1 MFDPVEKTDTCKK
14 EQSRGPM
21 SVLYAAR
28 RALSHHVEE
37 TPTDPRAQKS
47 RESLVRVMVDAL
59 DENPQP
65 PSVSELVRRAG
76 ASRPTFY
83 QHFGDIPTLMHAA
96 AMARLEEAVATLPQ
110 QASDNPDHPEN
121 WTRFAA
127 ESFTAL
133 FTHLSENRTFY
144 LAVLDG
150 PSGRAAESE
159 LTRFLAGRML
169 GIGTLRDA
177 LTRLTGPRAAR
188 YAEFLSAGLI
198 SQATKDLRD
207 DLPVSAMVETT
218 TDFLAAATGHKAA

>member
-1 MFDPVEKTDTCKK
+1 
-14 EQSRGPM
+14 M

-28 RALSHHVEE
+28 RALAHHDEDL
-37 TPTDPRAQKS
+37 PIDPRAQKS
-47 RESLVRVMVDAL
+47 RESLIRVMIDAL

-96 AMARLEEAVATLPQ
+96 AMERLEEVFAMLPQ
-110 QASDNPDHPEN
+110 QASDPTKPTSSTDFPDN
-121 WTRFAA
+121 WTLFAA
-127 ESFTAL
+127 ESLTAL
-133 FTHLSENRTFY
+133 FTHLSENRAFY

-169 GIGTLRDA
+169 GFATLRDA
-177 LTRLTGPRAAR
+177 LTHLTGPRATR
-188 YAEFLSAGLI
+188 YAEFLSAGLL

-207 DLPVSAMVETT
+207 DLPVTAMVETT
-218 TDFLAAATGHKAA
+218 TTFLAAATGLKAA

>member
-1 MFDPVEKTDTCKK
+1 
-14 EQSRGPM
+14 M

-28 RALSHHVEE
+28 RALSHHVAE
-37 TPTDPRAQKS
+37 TPIDPRAPTS
-47 RESLVRVMVDAL
+47 REPLIRVMVSAL

-96 AMARLEEAVATLPQ
+96 AMARLEGAFTVLPQ
-110 QASDNPDHPEN
+110 QASDNPEN

-133 FTHLSENRTFY
+133 FTHLSENRAFY

>member
-1 MFDPVEKTDTCKK
+1 
-14 EQSRGPM
+14 M

-28 RALSHHVEE
+28 RALAHHSEE
-37 TPTDPRAQKS
+37 SPLDPRAQKS
-47 RESLVRVMVDAL
+47 RESLIRVMIDAL
-59 DENPQP
+59 DDDPQP

-96 AMARLEEAVATLPQ
+96 AMERLEEAFAMLPK
-110 QASDNPDHPEN
+110 QASDSSNATKNPDT
-121 WTRFAA
+121 WTRFAV
-127 ESFTAL
+127 ENFTAF
-133 FTHLSENRTFY
+133 FTHLSENRAFY

-169 GIGTLRDA
+169 GFVALRDA
-177 LTRLTGPRAAR
+177 LTRLTGSRAAR

-198 SQATKDLRD
+198 SQAMKDLRD
-207 DLPVSAMVETT
+207 DLPVTAMVETT
-218 TDFLAAATGHKAA
+218 TTFLAAATGLKAA

>member
-1 MFDPVEKTDTCKK
+1 
-14 EQSRGPM
+14 M

-37 TPTDPRAQKS
+37 TPIDPRAQKS
-47 RESLVRVMVDAL
+47 RESLIRVMVSAL

-96 AMARLEEAVATLPQ
+96 AMARLEGAFTVLPQ
-110 QASDNPDHPEN
+110 QASDNPEN

-133 FTHLSENRTFY
+133 FTHLSENRAFY
-144 LAVLDG
+144 LAVLD
-150 PSGRAAESE
+150 
-159 LTRFLAGRML
+159 
-169 GIGTLRDA
+169 
-177 LTRLTGPRAAR
+177 
-188 YAEFLSAGLI
+188 LSLI
-198 SQATKDLRD
+198 
-207 DLPVSAMVETT
+207 
-218 TDFLAAATGHKAA
+218 HI

>member
-1 MFDPVEKTDTCKK
+1 
-14 EQSRGPM
+14 M

-37 TPTDPRAQKS
+37 TPIDPRAQKS
-47 RESLVRVMVDAL
+47 RESLIRVMVSAL

-96 AMARLEEAVATLPQ
+96 AMARLEGAFTVLPQ
-110 QASDNPDHPEN
+110 QASDTPET

-127 ESFTAL
+127 EPFPAL
-133 FTHLSENRTFY
+133 FPHLRENRAFY

>member
-1 MFDPVEKTDTCKK
+1 
-14 EQSRGPM
+14 M

-37 TPTDPRAQKS
+37 TPIDPRAQKS
-47 RESLVRVMVDAL
+47 RESLIRVMVDAL

-96 AMARLEEAVATLPQ
+96 AMARLEGAFTVLPQ
-110 QASDNPDHPEN
+110 QASDNHEN
-121 WTRFAA
+121 WTRFTA

-133 FTHLSENRTFY
+133 FTHLSENRAFY

>member
-1 MFDPVEKTDTCKK
+1 
-14 EQSRGPM
+14 M

-28 RALSHHVEE
+28 RALAHHSEE
-37 TPTDPRAQKS
+37 SPLDPRAQKS
-47 RESLVRVMVDAL
+47 RESLIRVMIDAL
-59 DENPQP
+59 DDDPQP

-96 AMARLEEAVATLPQ
+96 AMERLEEAFAMLPK
-110 QASDNPDHPEN
+110 QASDPSNATPNPHT

-127 ESFTAL
+127 ENFTAL
-133 FTHLSENRTFY
+133 FTHLSENRAFY

-169 GIGTLRDA
+169 GFVALRDA

-188 YAEFLSAGLI
+188 YAEFLSAGLL
-198 SQATKDLRD
+198 SQAMKDLRD
-207 DLPVSAMVETT
+207 DLPVTAMVERTT
-218 TDFLAAATGHKAA
+218 TFLAAATGLKAA

>member
-1 MFDPVEKTDTCKK
+1 
-14 EQSRGPM
+14 M

-28 RALSHHVEE
+28 LALSHHVEE
-37 TPTDPRAQKS
+37 TPIDPRAQKS
-47 RESLVRVMVDAL
+47 RESLIRVMVSAL

-96 AMARLEEAVATLPQ
+96 AMARLEGAFTVLPQ
-110 QASDNPDHPEN
+110 QASDNPEN

-133 FTHLSENRTFY
+133 FTHLSENRAFY

-198 SQATKDLRD
+198 SQVTKDLRD

>member
-1 MFDPVEKTDTCKK
+1 
-14 EQSRGPM
+14 M

-37 TPTDPRAQKS
+37 TPIDPRAQKS
-47 RESLVRVMVDAL
+47 RESLIRVMVSAL

-96 AMARLEEAVATLPQ
+96 AMARLEGAFTVLPQ
-110 QASDNPDHPEN
+110 QASDNPEN

-133 FTHLSENRTFY
+133 FTHLSENRAFY

-177 LTRLTGPRAAR
+177 LTCLTGPRAAR

>member
-1 MFDPVEKTDTCKK
+1 
-14 EQSRGPM
+14 M

-28 RALSHHVEE
+28 RALAHHDEDS
-37 TPTDPRAQKS
+37 PIDPRAQKS
-47 RESLVRVMVDAL
+47 RESLIRVMIDAL

-96 AMARLEEAVATLPQ
+96 AMERLEEVFAMLPQ
-110 QASDNPDHPEN
+110 QASDPTDPTGHPDN
-121 WTRFAA
+121 WAHFAA
-127 ESFTAL
+127 ENVTAL
-133 FTHLSENRTFY
+133 FTHLSENRAFY

-169 GIGTLRDA
+169 GFATLRDA
-177 LTRLTGPRAAR
+177 LTHLTGPRAAR
-188 YAEFLSAGLI
+188 YAEFLSAGLL

-207 DLPVSAMVETT
+207 DLPVTAMVETT
-218 TDFLAAATGHKAA
+218 TTFLAAATGLKAA

>member
-1 MFDPVEKTDTCKK
+1 
-14 EQSRGPM
+14 M

-37 TPTDPRAQKS
+37 TPIDPRAQKS
-47 RESLVRVMVDAL
+47 RESLIRVMVNAL
-59 DENPQP
+59 DEDPQP

-96 AMARLEEAVATLPQ
+96 AMARLEGAFTVLPQ
-110 QASDNPDHPEN
+110 QASDNPEN

-133 FTHLSENRTFY
+133 FTHLSENRAFY

>member
-1 MFDPVEKTDTCKK
+1 
-14 EQSRGPM
+14 M

-37 TPTDPRAQKS
+37 TPIDPRAQKS
-47 RESLVRVMVDAL
+47 RESLIRVMVSAL

-96 AMARLEEAVATLPQ
+96 AMARLEGAFTVLPQ
-110 QASDNPDHPEN
+110 QASDNPEN

-133 FTHLSENRTFY
+133 FTHLSENRAFY

>member
-1 MFDPVEKTDTCKK
+1 
-14 EQSRGPM
+14 M

-37 TPTDPRAQKS
+37 TPIDPRAQKS
-47 RESLVRVMVDAL
+47 RESLIRVMVDAL

-96 AMARLEEAVATLPQ
+96 AMARLEGAFTVLPQ
-110 QASDNPDHPEN
+110 QASDNPEN

-133 FTHLSENRTFY
+133 FTHLSENRAFY

-159 LTRFLAGRML
+159 LTSFLAGRML
-169 GIGTLRDA
+169 GIGMLRDA

>member
-1 MFDPVEKTDTCKK
+1 
-14 EQSRGPM
+14 M

-37 TPTDPRAQKS
+37 TPIDPRAQKS
-47 RESLVRVMVDAL
+47 RESLIRVMVSAL

-96 AMARLEEAVATLPQ
+96 AMARLEGAFTVLPQ
-110 QASDNPDHPEN
+110 QASDNPEN

-133 FTHLSENRTFY
+133 FTHLSENRAFY

-207 DLPVSAMVETT
+207 ALPVSAMVETT

>member
-1 MFDPVEKTDTCKK
+1 
-14 EQSRGPM
+14 M

-37 TPTDPRAQKS
+37 TPIDPRAQKS
-47 RESLVRVMVDAL
+47 RESLIRVMVDAL

-96 AMARLEEAVATLPQ
+96 AMARLEGAFTVLPQ
-110 QASDNPDHPEN
+110 QASDNPEN

-133 FTHLSENRTFY
+133 FTHLSENRAFY

-218 TDFLAAATGHKAA
+218 TDFLAAATGQKAA

>member
-1 MFDPVEKTDTCKK
+1 
-14 EQSRGPM
+14 M

-37 TPTDPRAQKS
+37 TPIDPRAQKS
-47 RESLVRVMVDAL
+47 RESLIRVMVDAL

-96 AMARLEEAVATLPQ
+96 AMERLEEVFAMLPQ
-110 QASDNPDHPEN
+110 QASDPTEPTSPTDFPDN

-127 ESFTAL
+127 ESLTAL
-133 FTHLSENRTFY
+133 FTHLSENRAFY

-169 GIGTLRDA
+169 GFATLRDA
-177 LTRLTGPRAAR
+177 LTRLTDPRAAR
-188 YAEFLSAGLI
+188 YAEFLSAGLL

-207 DLPVSAMVETT
+207 DLPVTAMVETT
-218 TDFLAAATGHKAA
+218 TTFLAAATGLKAA